1 MVDDNCSQSAA
12 FDSAHLWQGTSKK
25 SLFCSLA
32 CWMEPFRVSHDICPY
47 TPSQK
52 LKTVKSARLNWFSCP
67 VKTLQIVKKNNNTWC
82 SSSCDRSNLP
92 LAQHPPTQILPLRSF
107 SCRLIWKW
115 MTTNPTITATRPLYL
130 NHCLSMHHFKPVAHH
145 HGAFLWLMAVWVGD
159 IVRHNALQYFQHR
172 RKFQISDPL
181 NQSLGED
188 YFFWWFHLASPH
200 QLSLL

>member
-1 MVDDNCSQSAA
+1 MLNGAFQSQSWYLSLHTITKIKNCQKCKIELI
-12 FDSAHLWQGTSKK
+12 FLPSKNTSNSKK
-25 SLFCSLA
+25 TTTTK
-32 CWMEPFRVSHDICPY
+32 PPH
-47 TPSQK
+47 
-52 LKTVKSARLNWFSCP
+52 
-67 VKTLQIVKKNNNTWC
+67 NNTWC

-115 MTTNPTITATRPLYL
+115 MTTNPTITATSPLYL
-130 NHCLSMHHFKPVAHH
+130 SHCLSMHHFKPVAHH